1 MGWDGW
7 PSLRHGPHPGPVSPS
22 TRRTRGWRRRD
33 KAIDWPMPF
42 SIHAWPGFEV
52 AGSDL
57 AGSRGKRSVGVTLWS
72 LGWWIPVGVSPEDLE
87 VQVFTP
93 GTSAS
98 WRLQVRTTYKLPL
111 LPNSN
116 VTRVWILQLLQLV
129 DCFEGIPLIS
139 SFVLGTFFFVRR
151 LRIDLLVPRV
161 HIHPVPF
168 R

>member
-1 MGWDGW
+1 MDGP
-7 PSLRHGPHPGPVSPS
+7 PSVMAPILARSARQPVEQG
-22 TRRTRGWRRRD
+22 GWRRRD

-129 DCFEGIPLIS
+129 DCFEGISIIS
-139 SFVLGTFFFVRR
+139 SFVLGTFFCA
-151 LRIDLLVPRV
+151 PSAN
-161 HIHPVPF
+161 
-168 R
+168 